1 MTSEP
6 RTVNADGT
14 VDRTDDGRYVVRFE
28 RRLGHAVER
37 VWRALTTPE
46 ELIKWWGDAEVNLEE
61 GGHFNLRWLNTDDE
75 GNTAEMHARIA
86 KLVPERL
93 LLLDGDIH
101 GMLRWELTP
110 DGDGTLLS
118 FRSTLALPEEFLTKV
133 PAGWH
138 FHLDALQR
146 HLGGGSTDL
155 VEIPDWDEIHAL
167 YERAEGGSSSMPRR

>member
-6 RTVNADGT
+6 RAATADGT

-28 RRLGHAVER
+28 RRLAHPVER
-37 VWRALTTPE
+37 VWRALTAPE
-46 ELIKWWGDAEVNLEE
+46 ELIKWWGDADLDLEE
-61 GGHFNLRWLNTDDE
+61 GGHFNLRWLNTDEE
-75 GNTAEMHARIA
+75 GNAAELHARIA

-101 GMLRWELTP
+101 GLLRWELTP

-118 FRSTLALPEEFLTKV
+118 FRSTLSLPEEFLTKV

-138 FHLDALQR
+138 FHLDALAD
-146 HLGGGSTDL
+146 HLEGRSTDL
-155 VEIPDWDEIHAL
+155 VNLAERWEPIHAAYQAKL
-167 YERAEGGSSSMPRR
+167 P